1 MQLLTGLQ
9 FDICYAI
16 KTRVGFEIAEMTRFW
31 KYIGSY
37 SFAPKKCSF
46 ENFGKFSGVR
56 VQWRYLFIKL
66 LNAKLLMSNFS
77 AEIFIF
83 KYF

>member
-1 MQLLTGLQ
+1 MASFLNYIFSYLFALQ
-9 FDICYAI
+9 KIVNRKI
-16 KTRVGFEIAEMTRFW
+16 
-31 KYIGSY
+31 
-37 SFAPKKCSF
+37 F
-46 ENFGKFSGVR
+46 ENSQEYAYSEVI
-56 VQWRYLFIKL
+56 FIKL

>member
-1 MQLLTGLQ
+1 MI
-9 FDICYAI
+9 FVVI
-16 KTRVGFEIAEMTRFW
+16 KTRVGFKIAEMASLLN
-31 KYIGSY
+31 YIFSY
-37 SFAPKKCSF
+37 LFALQKIVNRKIF
-46 ENFGKFSGVR
+46 ENSQEYAYSEVI
-56 VQWRYLFIKL
+56 FIKL

>member
-1 MQLLTGLQ
+1 MI
-9 FDICYAI
+9 FVVI
-16 KTRVGFEIAEMTRFW
+16 KTRVGFKIAEMTSFLN
-31 KYIGSY
+31 YIFSY
-37 SFAPKKCSF
+37 LFALQKIVNRKFF
-46 ENFGKFSGVR
+46 ENSQEYACSEVI
-56 VQWRYLFIKL
+56 FIKL

>member
-1 MQLLTGLQ
+1 MI
-9 FDICYAI
+9 FVVIE
-16 KTRVGFEIAEMTRFW
+16 TRVGFKIAEMASFLN
-31 KYIGSY
+31 YIFSY
-37 SFAPKKCSF
+37 LFALQKIVNRKIF
-46 ENFGKFSGVR
+46 ENSQEYACSEVI
-56 VQWRYLFIKL
+56 FIKL